1 MRNKLPAATFFA
13 LACSIVAAQTAEPVC
28 TMSFLK
34 GSVTESGNRPVTV
47 FYVTDG
53 ARLGPAVDGVC
64 RLLSGTKGSKTE
76 CATVAVDVPDRIAF
90 LTPTASSLGRSGL
103 ETGGPPAG
111 GRARRMSGK
120 DREARSEE
128 AARRPRRDARSHGTL
143 LRRSLCTLDDGFT
156 PRAL

>member
-1 MRNKLPAATFFA
+1 MMRNKLPAATFFA

-76 CATVAVDVPDRIAF
+76 CATVAVDVPERTAF

-111 GRARRMSGK
+111 GRAAELVECLEKIVKPEVKRRL
-120 DREARSEE
+120 DRAIS
-128 AARRPRRDARSHGTL
+128 
-143 LRRSLCTLDDGFT
+143 
-156 PRAL
+156 